1 MDVAVV
7 HPLAPSAPVCGVK
20 DGSEAIAGMERVKF
34 AKYADAYR
42 ESNIRFLPFVLST
55 FGKLG
60 GEGDRFFQHLASG
73 FRLAGPDSERTW
85 STNRLNRLNRSK
97 SRKSGKSPK
106 SVKSLKSLLTF

>member
-73 FRLAGPDSERTW
+73 FRLAGPDWTW
-85 STNRLNRLNRSK
+85 STNRLNRS
-97 SRKSGKSPK
+97 
-106 SVKSLKSLLTF
+106 